1 MKKKLKKISSFLIL
15 AFILVQFCTGKLNIK
30 ASELDSFLKLN
41 KTITNSKGETGTS
54 INAKVG
60 EALKINY
67 SINSDN
73 YTSSSQ
79 NSKNKKIVLVIDTS
93 GSMKTTDMR
102 NSDTNKNNQVGL
114 SRLKVAAEAAQKFT
128 KSSVG
133 SNVDIAVVTYSD
145 EAQLALGFTNNKTT
159 INNKLND
166 IKNSTPYGATNIG
179 AGLRMAYYMLQQYSD
194 TASSKYMVLLTD
206 GEPTM
211 WTEDG
216 NGKFL
221 TSNSTPYSYNIK
233 GTGYDDASG
242 NSLKYANTI
251 GDMFASTKINSY
263 MVGFTS
269 DINRGKLNTIAEHA
283 KAAVYTAR
291 SQNDLNALYDAITD
305 NIVNNFSINN
315 VQFQETFSNM
325 IEIVSLP
332 AGLQKS
338 ANSDGTT
345 TVSGVIGNLDYT
357 LVQTSTVNYYK
368 LNTPIEFSIDIK
380 LKDGASGTYSLSDVS
395 KINYTDFKNQAG
407 TRDFN
412 KVNINATPTVTKINK
427 APIDFSRS
435 VEKQQYTLINGT
447 TEDIKVTNTVTPRKI
462 DFYSV
467 APEDYDKEKYI
478 VVVTDTSGSMKDS
491 LDSSTKLDTLKNTLV
506 TRDNNSG
513 FINRF
518 TGVNNVNIALV
529 NYNYKAELGNEVDLS
544 TSDDIKNA
552 KGETQ
557 DFADMGDTAQVTA
570 LKTQVSE
577 LQPNGATNI
586 GDGLRRAYWLLSK
599 VDSNAKKYIV
609 LMTDGEPTAFTYIN
623 DTLSYKTY
631 CKYRE
636 YYGYYGYDDYYGY
649 KNLTDKPANLNDIIN
664 AYGKSGQFVDEID
677 NPDSVEYIGSTDY
690 NKYRFDSINSVE
702 LNYDDGTATNYMW
715 NGGTNDIGGY
725 GLTYS
730 KNMAGKIAEKNIGT
744 YVIGFSDGISKDKL
758 TQIAD
763 SAKGV
768 YKEAKTPT
776 DLQQVYDGIAGE
788 LIKDVSV
795 NDLTYETI
803 IPAGLQVKA
812 IRKDG
817 KDYTNFTTTTVNGVT
832 KLTFDLE
839 SIAKVAYRLNAD
851 RTYFEAAPIT
861 FDLVLTANT
870 LGTYT
875 LASKDSSNYTK
886 IKYKD
891 IDASIT
897 DLYSSNSI
905 TFTINDGNSVID
917 KHGLYLDKTND
928 VSDSNFQFSN
938 EKNINSMNNNYY
950 KAGVVLDLKLT
961 SAVLNIDIGSRNP
974 SKIINSDDIKV
985 VIKKV
990 KSDGTLEDT
999 VTNADIK
1006 TTLNSNAS
1014 TNIKITFT
1022 EVGKYLITYTFQ
1034 MQSPGSNSDDGSFTG
1049 FTNNAT
1055 VNNSSKSLKFD
1066 INNEMPDLF

>member
-60 EALKINY
+60 EALKVNY

-73 YTSSSQ
+73 YTSSSL

-102 NSDTNKNNQVGL
+102 NSDENKYNQVGL

-194 TASSKYMVLLTD
+194 TASSKYVVLLTD

-216 NGKFL
+216 NGRFL
-221 TSNSTPYSYNIK
+221 TSNTTPYSYNIK

-412 KVNINATPTVTKINK
+412 KVNINAAPTVTKINK

-447 TEDIKVTNTVTPRKI
+447 TEEIKVTNTVTPRKI

-623 DTLSYKTY
+623 NTLDCYS
-631 CKYRE
+631 
-636 YYGYYGYDDYYGY
+636 YYGYGE
-649 KNLTDKPANLNDIIN
+649 
-664 AYGKSGQFVDEID
+664 SGQFVDEID
-677 NPDSVEYIGSTDY
+677 YPDSLNYINYNQY
-690 NKYRFDSINSVE
+690 NKYGFDKINKVD
-702 LNYDDGTATNYMW
+702 LNYEDGTATNYVW
-715 NGGTNDIGGY
+715 NYGTKDIGGY

-744 YVIGFSDGISKDKL
+744 YVIGFSDGVNKDKL
-758 TQIAD
+758 TQIAT

-776 DLQQVYDGIAGE
+776 DLQQIYDGIAGE

-795 NDLTYETI
+795 NDLSYETI

-839 SIAKVAYRLNAD
+839 SIAKVAYRLNTD

-861 FDLVLTANT
+861 FDLVLTANA

-875 LASKDSSNYTK
+875 LASKDSNNYTK
-886 IKYKD
+886 VRYKD
-891 IDASIT
+891 IDTSIT

-917 KHGLYLDKTND
+917 KHGLYLEKTND
-928 VSDSNFQFSN
+928 VADSNFQFSN
-938 EKNINSMNNNYY
+938 EKNINSMNSTYY

-974 SKIINSDDIKV
+974 SRIINTDDIKV

-999 VTNADIK
+999 ITNADIK

-1034 MQSPGSNSDDGSFTG
+1034 MQSPGSNTADGSFTG

>member
-15 AFILVQFCTGKLNIK
+15 AFILAQFCTGKLNIK

-73 YTSSSQ
+73 YESSSL
-79 NSKNKKIVLVIDTS
+79 NSKNKKIVLIIDTS
-93 GSMKTTDMR
+93 ASMKTTDMR
-102 NSDTNKNNQVGL
+102 NSDDNKYNQVGL

-133 SNVDIAVVTYSD
+133 SNVDIAIVTYSD
-145 EAQLALGFTNNKTT
+145 EAQLSLGFTNNKTT
-159 INNKLND
+159 INNKLNN

-179 AGLRMAYYMLQQYSD
+179 AGLRMAYYMLQQFSD
-194 TASSKYMVLLTD
+194 TASSKYVVLLTD
-206 GEPTM
+206 GEPTK

-216 NGKFL
+216 YGYFL
-221 TSNSTPYSYNIK
+221 TSNNIPYNYNIK

-269 DINRGKLNTIAEHA
+269 DINKDKLDTIADHA

-291 SQNDLNALYDAITD
+291 HQNDLNELYDAITD

-315 VQFQETFSNM
+315 VQFQETFSNK
-325 IEIVSLP
+325 IEIVNLP
-332 AGLQKS
+332 AGLQKNV
-338 ANSDGTT
+338 NSDGTT
-345 TVSGVIGNLDYT
+345 TVSGIVGNLDYT
-357 LVQTSTVNYYK
+357 LVQNSTENHYK
-368 LNTPIEFSIDIK
+368 LNTPIEFAIGIK
-380 LKDGASGTYSLSDVS
+380 LKEDASGTNFLSDVS

-412 KVNINATPTVTKINK
+412 KVNVIVTPTVTKINK
-427 APIDFSRS
+427 APIEFSRS
-435 VEKQQYTLINGT
+435 VEKQQYSLINGT
-447 TEDIKVTNTVTPRKI
+447 TEEIKVTHTITPKKI

-478 VVVTDTSGSMKDS
+478 VIVTDTSGSMNET
-491 LDSSTKLDTLKNTLV
+491 LGSSTKLDTLKNTLV
-506 TRDNNSG
+506 TTNNDNG
-513 FINRF
+513 FINKF
-518 TGVNNVNIALV
+518 TGAKNVNIALV
-529 NYNYKAELGNEVDLS
+529 NYNYKAELGNEVDPSL
-544 TSDDIKNA
+544 SDDIKND
-552 KGETQ
+552 KGEIQ
-557 DFADMGDTAQVTA
+557 DFADMGVGTQVTA
-570 LKTQVSE
+570 LKTQVSK

-623 DTLSYKTY
+623 NTLDCYS
-631 CKYRE
+631 
-636 YYGYYGYDDYYGY
+636 YYG
-649 KNLTDKPANLNDIIN
+649 
-664 AYGKSGQFVDEID
+664 YGKSGQFVDEID
-677 NPDSVEYIGSTDY
+677 YPDSLNYINSNQY
-690 NKYRFDSINSVE
+690 NKYGFDKINKVD
-702 LNYDDGTATNYMW
+702 LNYEDGTATNYVW
-715 NGGTNDIGGY
+715 NYGTKDIGGY

-730 KNMAGKIAEKNIGT
+730 KNMAGKAADKNIGT
-744 YVIGFSDGISKDKL
+744 YVIGFSDGVNKDKL
-758 TQIAD
+758 TQIAA

-776 DLQQVYDGIAGE
+776 DLQQIYDGIAGE
-788 LIKDVSV
+788 LAKDVSV
-795 NDLTYETI
+795 NELSYETI

-817 KDYTNFTTTTVNGVT
+817 KEYTNFTTTTVNGVT

-839 SIAKVAYRLNAD
+839 SIAKVAYRLNTD
-851 RTYFEAAPIT
+851 STYFETSPII
-861 FDLVLTANT
+861 FDLVLTANA

-875 LASKDSSNYTK
+875 LAGNDSNNYTK
-886 IKYKD
+886 VKYKD
-891 IDASIT
+891 IDGNIT
-897 DLYSSNSI
+897 DLYSSNAVI
-905 TFTINDGNSVID
+905 FTVNDGNSLIG

-928 VSDSNFQFSN
+928 ITDSNFQFSASN
-938 EKNINSMNNNYY
+938 NINSVNNSYY
-950 KAGVVLDLKLT
+950 KAGVVLDLKRT
-961 SAVLNIDIGSRNP
+961 SSVLNIDIGSRNP
-974 SKIINSDDIKV
+974 SEIINTDDVKV

-990 KSDGTLEDT
+990 NSDGTIGDD
-999 VTNADIK
+999 VTNASIK
-1006 TTLNSNAS
+1006 ITLNSSAS
-1014 TNIKITFT
+1014 TSIKVSFT
-1022 EVGKYLITYTFQ
+1022 EVGKYLVTYTFQ
-1034 MQSPGSNSDDGSFTG
+1034 MQSPGSNSADGSFTG
-1049 FTNNAT
+1049 FTNTASVDT
-1055 VNNSSKSLKFD
+1055 SSKNLKFD
-1066 INNEMPDLF
+1066 IKNEMPDLF

>member
-1 MKKKLKKISSFLIL
+1 MKKNLKKGSLFLVLI
-15 AFILVQFCTGKLNIK
+15 FILVQFCTGNINIK
-30 ASELDSFLKLN
+30 ASEIDGFLKPN

-60 EALKINY
+60 EALKVNY

-73 YTSSSQ
+73 YTSTSL

-102 NSDTNKNNQVGL
+102 NSGTSKYNQVGL

-133 SNVDIAVVTYSD
+133 SNVDIAIVTYSD
-145 EAQLALGFTNNKTT
+145 EAQLALDFTNNKNT

-166 IKNSTPYGATNIG
+166 IKNSTPSGATNIG
-179 AGLRMAYYMLQQYSD
+179 AGLRKAYYMLQQSSD
-194 TASSKYMVLLTD
+194 AVSSKYVVLLTD

-216 NGKFL
+216 YGNFL
-221 TSNSTPYSYNIK
+221 TSNSTPSYYNIK
-233 GTGYDDASG
+233 GTGYDDQSG
-242 NSLKYANTI
+242 NSLKYANAI
-251 GDMFASTKINSY
+251 GDKFATTKINSY

-269 DINRGKLNTIAEHA
+269 DINRGKLDTIAEHA

-315 VQFQETFSNM
+315 VQFQETFSNK
-325 IEIVSLP
+325 IDIVNLP
-332 AGLQKS
+332 AGLQKTV
-338 ANSDGTT
+338 NSDGTT

-368 LNTPIEFSIDIK
+368 LNTPIQFAIDIK
-380 LKDGASGTYSLSDVS
+380 LKDGASGTYALSDVS
-395 KINYTDFKNQAG
+395 KISYTDFKNQAG

-412 KVNINATPTVTKINK
+412 KVNISVTPTVTKINN

-447 TEDIKVTNTVTPRKI
+447 TEEIKVTNTVTPRRI

-467 APEDYDKEKYI
+467 APEDYDKKKYI
-478 VVVTDTSGSMKDS
+478 VVVTDTSGSMNDP
-491 LDSSTKLDTLKNTLV
+491 LDSSTKLETLKNTLV
-506 TRDNNSG
+506 TTNSDNG
-513 FINRF
+513 FINKF
-518 TGVNNVNIALV
+518 AGANNVNIALV
-529 NYNYKAELGNEVDLS
+529 NYNFRAELGNEVDLS

-557 DFADMGDTAQVTA
+557 DFADMGDTAQVNA
-570 LKTQVSE
+570 LKTQVSK

-599 VDSNAKKYIV
+599 VDTNAKKYIV
-609 LMTDGEPTAFTYIN
+609 LMTDGEPTAFTYVN
-623 DTLSYKTY
+623 DTLSYY
-631 CKYRE
+631 SGNGR
-636 YYGYYGYDDYYGY
+636 G
-649 KNLTDKPANLNDIIN
+649 
-664 AYGKSGQFVDEID
+664 GQFVDEID
-677 NPDSVEYIGSTDY
+677 HPDSVDYINDSRY
-690 NKYRFDSINSVE
+690 CPYRFDSINSVD
-702 LNYDDGTATNYMW
+702 LNYDDGSATNYVW
-715 NGGTNDIGGY
+715 NYGTADTGGY

-730 KNMAGKIAEKNIGT
+730 KNMASKIADKNIGT
-744 YVIGFSDGISKDKL
+744 YVIGFSDGVNKDKL
-758 TQIAD
+758 TQIAN
-763 SAKGV
+763 SAKGT
-768 YKEAKTPT
+768 YKEAKTTT

-788 LIKDVSV
+788 LIKDVSIS
-795 NDLTYETI
+795 NLSYETI

-832 KLTFDLE
+832 RLNFDLE

-861 FDLVLTANT
+861 FDLVLTANA

-886 IKYKD
+886 LQYKD
-891 IDASIT
+891 INASTT

-917 KHGLYLDKTND
+917 KHGLYLDKDENT
-928 VSDSNFQFSN
+928 SDSNFQFSN
-938 EKNINSMNNNYY
+938 GTNHVNSMNNNYY

-961 SAVLNIDIGSRNP
+961 SAVLNIDIGSRN
-974 SKIINSDDIKV
+974 SAKIINTDDVKV
-985 VIKKV
+985 VIRKV
-990 KSDGTLEDT
+990 KDDGTLGDT
-999 VTNADIK
+999 VTNANII

-1034 MQSPGSNSDDGSFTG
+1034 MQSPGSNSTDGSFTG

-1055 VNNSSKSLKFD
+1055 INNNSKDLKFD
-1066 INNEMPDLF
+1066 IKNEMPDLF

>member
-60 EALKINY
+60 EALKVNY

-102 NSDTNKNNQVGL
+102 NSDENKYNQVGL

-194 TASSKYMVLLTD
+194 TASSKYVVLLTD

-216 NGKFL
+216 NGRFL
-221 TSNSTPYSYNIK
+221 TSNTTPYSYNIK

-412 KVNINATPTVTKINK
+412 KVNINAAPTVTKINK

-447 TEDIKVTNTVTPRKI
+447 TEEIKVTNTVTPRKI

-623 DTLSYKTY
+623 NTLDCYS
-631 CKYRE
+631 
-636 YYGYYGYDDYYGY
+636 YYGYGE
-649 KNLTDKPANLNDIIN
+649 
-664 AYGKSGQFVDEID
+664 SGQFVDEID
-677 NPDSVEYIGSTDY
+677 YPDSLNYINYNQY
-690 NKYRFDSINSVE
+690 NKYGFDKINKVD
-702 LNYDDGTATNYMW
+702 LNYEDGTATNYVW
-715 NGGTNDIGGY
+715 NYGTKDIGGY

-744 YVIGFSDGISKDKL
+744 YVIGFSDGVNKDKL
-758 TQIAD
+758 TQIAT

-776 DLQQVYDGIAGE
+776 DLQQIYDGIAGE

-795 NDLTYETI
+795 NDLSYETI

-839 SIAKVAYRLNAD
+839 SIAKVAYRLNTD

-1034 MQSPGSNSDDGSFTG
+1034 MQSPGSNTADGSFTG